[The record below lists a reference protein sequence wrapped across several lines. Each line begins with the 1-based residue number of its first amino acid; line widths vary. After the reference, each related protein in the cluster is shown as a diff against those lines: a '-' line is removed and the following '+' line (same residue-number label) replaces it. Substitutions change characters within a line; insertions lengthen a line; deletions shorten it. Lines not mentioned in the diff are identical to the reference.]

1 MIIGCDLSYRMPGMS
16 DSQPPEI
23 HEVVR
28 MLVDVGSLKS
38 FDVQYSERS
47 FWLGRRGYEPR
58 PALQGDLDTDI
69 VIVGAGF
76 TGLWTAILL
85 KEEDPAL
92 NVLVLEA
99 QVAGYGATGRNA
111 GFGMTTVGRSL
122 KYLLKSVGQE
132 RTRATYLAMV
142 DTLREIGSF
151 AKIEGIDADI
161 WYSGNLAVSS
171 APVQDHRVE
180 TDWKASQQLGLG
192 DFELLDE
199 MQVRDRI
206 VGHGLRMGV
215 YEPHCL
221 ILDPAALVRG
231 LRDAAVRRGVLVF
244 EQSPVESFESLDGG
258 RISARTPAGT
268 VRAERGLVATNAYA
282 HSIPELFRY
291 IFTIYAYA
299 LATAPLND
307 QQLAT
312 VGWRSKCGV
321 EDRRLVVHGY
331 RLTADRRII
340 WCGRDA
346 PFKPDGP
353 SREFDQDERI
363 FERLKESFRW
373 TFPQLASL
381 GFDAAWG
388 GPICGTIDCIA
399 TVRWLEK
406 ERLLYALG
414 YAGHGVGPSRLV
426 AKVAR
431 DLLLGRSSDLLELPF
446 FAKKPVALPS
456 DKALKR
462 FGLAMAQRVIQKV
475 DDDLQGEQGLAKR
488 WIARLFE

>member
-1 MIIGCDLSYRMPGMS
+1 MFL
-16 DSQPPEI
+16 
-23 HEVVR
+23 
-28 MLVDVGSLKS
+28 DVSSLKS

-58 PALQGDLDTDI
+58 PALQGDLDADI

-85 KEEDPAL
+85 KEEDPGL

-99 QVAGYGATGRNA
+99 QVVGYGATGRNA
-111 GFGMTTVGRSL
+111 GFCMTTVGRSL
-122 KYLLKSVGQE
+122 KHLLKSIGQE

-142 DTLREIGSF
+142 RTLHEIDSF
-151 AKIEGIDADI
+151 AKMEGIDADI

-171 APVQDHRVE
+171 APVQDRRVE
-180 TDWKASQQLGLG
+180 AEWKASQQLWLG

-199 MQVRDRI
+199 AQVRDRI
-206 VGHGLRMGV
+206 VAHGLRMGL

-231 LRDAAVRRGVLVF
+231 LRDAAVRQGVLVF
-244 EQSPVESFESLDGG
+244 EQSPVESLESLDGG
-258 RISARTPAGT
+258 RICARTPGGT
-268 VRAERGLVATNAYA
+268 VFAERGLVATNAYA
-282 HSIPELFRY
+282 HSIPELSRY

-299 LATAPLND
+299 LATAPLDD
-307 QQLAT
+307 QQLAA
-312 VGWRSKCGV
+312 VGWRSRCGV

-346 PFKPDGP
+346 PFKADGP
-353 SREFDQDERI
+353 SREFDRDGWI

-399 TVRWLEK
+399 SVRWLEN

-446 FAKKPVALPS
+446 FSRKPVALPPGR
-456 DKALKR
+456 ALKR
-462 FGLAMAQRVIQKV
+462 FGLGVAQWVIQKV
-475 DDDLQGEQGLAKR
+475 DDDLQGRQGFAKR